1 MGRNLK
7 YLLFIFS
14 VFLFSQ
20 EEINNSIEE
29 IYKGN
34 LLSVSDNFEEMQS
47 KYPENP
53 NLIYVKSLL
62 DRNAQRSIEVYKTI
76 YN

>member
-1 MGRNLK
+1 MLHKLDK
-7 YLLFIFS
+7 YLLFIFI

-20 EEINNSIEE
+20 EEIDNSIEK

-34 LLSVSDNFEEMQS
+34 LLSVSGNFEEMQS

-53 NLIYVKSLL
+53 NLIYVKALL
-62 DRNAQRSIEVYKTI
+62 ERNVDR
-76 YN
+76 